1 MFRIIQ
7 RAVTCSSCRL
17 LHPNS
22 LESLQTRSFAMRL
35 MRSANNTSQK
45 PGQGKGVMKDDS
57 SLFKSYEI
65 YSNGEIVQ
73 KMCSMSSL
81 MTEYSLHGRD
91 FLAIHPGTHRSTP
104 CILARD
110 KAILINLNS
119 IRSIVTDESMIIF
132 NIDNPFISKISRD
145 IADYIR
151 IESKRFGGSFP
162 FELQA
167 LEGVLILYSDHLYN
181 KLDSYQH
188 MAHKLLYTTDN
199 YTNFD
204 VYQEIHPLKVRL
216 GHLQDNSEAIAKC
229 IQDIIASDEDMLE
242 LLLTQKNR
250 LGHLPPKEM
259 HLSVE
264 LLLENYYR
272 RYTDVARQCD
282 MHLEDIEGKQELA
295 AISMDNYRNKI
306 LNLNLNL
313 GIAEVSIA
321 LGTFF
326 TSVFGMNLTSG
337 LETTPYV
344 FYGISGMAI
353 CSCAMLYSFFQLRNR
368 TMRRSPLKRENAAK
382 YLSSL
387 FRGIDNFDTI
397 FMDYM
402 SNTFPSEQES
412 IRMTDFFKISSS
424 ILKREL
430 SSTEKEQLRQLIPSS
445 NGMVEKVTIL
455 SLIYR
460 VSDRST

>member
-1 MFRIIQ
+1 
-7 RAVTCSSCRL
+7 
-17 LHPNS
+17 
-22 LESLQTRSFAMRL
+22 
-35 MRSANNTSQK
+35 
-45 PGQGKGVMKDDS
+45 
-57 SLFKSYEI
+57 
-65 YSNGEIVQ
+65 
-73 KMCSMSSL
+73 MCSMSSL

-326 TSVFGMNLTSG
+326 TSDWKQLRMSFMEY
-337 LETTPYV
+337 LEWR
-344 FYGISGMAI
+344 FI

>member
-1 MFRIIQ
+1 MQLLSNRLFRMPQVSRGMVTIG
-7 RAVTCSSCRL
+7 RAISA
-17 LHPNS
+17 
-22 LESLQTRSFAMRL
+22 RSFSIRL
-35 MRSANNTSQK
+35 VRGANSNYS
-45 PGQGKGVMKDDS
+45 KGSINKSLVSDDAL
-57 SLFKSYEI
+57 LFKSYEI

-73 KMCSMSSL
+73 KMCSMPSL
-81 MTEYSLHGRD
+81 MTEYGLHGRD
-91 FLAIHPGTHRSTP
+91 FLAIHPGTHRTTP
-104 CILARD
+104 CILARQ
-110 KAILINLNS
+110 KAILVNLNS
-119 IRSIVTDESMIIF
+119 IRSIISDESMIIF

-151 IESKRFGGSFP
+151 IESRRFGGSFP

-229 IQDIIASDEDMLE
+229 IQDIISSDEDMLE
-242 LLLTQKNR
+242 LLLTQKNK
-250 LGHLPPKEM
+250 LGHLPPMEM

-264 LLLENYYR
+264 LLLENYFR
-272 RYTDVARQCD
+272 RYTDIARQCD
-282 MHLEDIEGKQELA
+282 MHLEDIEGKQQLA

-306 LNLNLNL
+306 LNLNLSL

-321 LGTFF
+321 LGTFL
-326 TSVFGMNLTSG
+326 TSVFGMNLHSG
-337 LETTPYV
+337 LESVNYV
-344 FYGISGMAI
+344 FYGVTGLAA

-368 TMRRSPLKRENAAK
+368 TMRKSPLKRETAAK
-382 YLSSL
+382 YLSNL

-402 SNTFPSEQES
+402 SNTFASDQDS
-412 IRMTDFFKISSS
+412 IRMTDLFKIASS

-430 SSTEKEQLRQLIPSS
+430 SQEEKDRLYQLIPNS
-445 NGMVEKVTIL
+445 NGMVEKVKIL

-460 VSDRST
+460 VSDRVS